1 MDRLKGHFESDSPAR
16 VLIRTADG
24 AFVTLV
30 PGDVIGRG
38 RSCRLHIDDPRISE
52 AHALVS
58 LRGDALWLLGL
69 RGRMQVGD
77 AVVDRLRLDDA
88 VRITLAPGVELEV
101 VDVLVP
107 DVVMAV
113 ELGGGAPQ
121 LLNGTTSLFVQPQP
135 VLRGGW
141 FPNADAWLWSTDETW
156 RFRSASDGALVLLE
170 DGVPVHVG
178 GISVVPR
185 VAAVDEAGVTHT
197 VQNSEPLRIDAKF
210 YTVHITRLSGGEP
223 LILTGT
229 AARVV
234 SELVALK
241 GPVEWSLPAREIWGQ
256 DTPDVVLRSRWDTTV
271 SRLRRR
277 LRCANLRPDLIRAS
291 RSGIVELVLGPGD
304 VLVDQI

>member
-1 MDRLKGHFESDSPAR
+1 MDRLTDAIESDSPAR
-16 VLIRTADG
+16 VLVRVADG
-24 AFVTLV
+24 AFVTLA

-77 AVVDRLRLDDA
+77 AVVDRIRLDDTL
-88 VRITLAPGVELEV
+88 RITLAPGVELEV
-101 VDVLVP
+101 IDVLVP
-107 DVVMAV
+107 DVVMAI
-113 ELGGGAPQ
+113 ELAGGVPQ
-121 LLNGTTSLFVQPQP
+121 LLNGTTSVFVQPQP
-135 VLRGGW
+135 SLRGGW
-141 FPNADAWLWSTDETW
+141 FPNADAWIWSTDETW
-156 RFRSASDGALVLLE
+156 RLRRSVDSALVLLE
-170 DGVPVHVG
+170 DGVPVQVS
-178 GISVVPR
+178 GIAITPR

-197 VQNSEPLRIDAKF
+197 VQNSEPVRIDARF

-223 LILTGT
+223 LVLTGT

-291 RSGIVELVLGPGD
+291 RSGVVELVIGPDD
-304 VLVDQI
+304 VVVDQI